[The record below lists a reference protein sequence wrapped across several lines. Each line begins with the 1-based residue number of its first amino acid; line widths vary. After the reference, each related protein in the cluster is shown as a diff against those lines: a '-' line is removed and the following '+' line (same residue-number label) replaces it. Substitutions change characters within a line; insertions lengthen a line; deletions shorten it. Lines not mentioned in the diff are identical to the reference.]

1 MFVGWGEAIIEASEE
16 QIIALSDHQEGG
28 IWPFSESKE
37 HAKVYI
43 LSDGLGA
50 IWLVDVPDMFNGVNF
65 YTASV
70 LNRSRFCRAS
80 CFCVTIYGSIT
91 NVVHFLCN
99 FPFREQL
106 QSTKTGYLPTLI
118 LARCIY
124 VVPFAMMGMAKL
136 EGYDFTSALLLVRI
150 SNMGL
155 GFHGCIVISDEMLCP
170 CKNCRNGK
178 WHTQDLIY
186 DHLICHGPCPLYAN
200 WICEVS
206 SKDHRID
213 IERAENMGFEDS
225 FTFGNNLDE
234 MFHRTNDNTGPN
246 DDAKKFYGHLVEGK
260 QPLYPGCKKFSRL
273 SFIIRLYSLK
283 CIHGISESGFGD
295 LLELIKDAFPEAHI
309 PLSFNAAKNVIKDLG
324 LDYQRIHAC
333 PNNCMLFWA
342 ENEKEEN
349 CKTCGASRWVVV
361 EKKGAVDNNEKKL
374 IHKVPANVMRYFPL
388 KTRLQ
393 CMFMSKELSE
403 LMLWHAKGRRKDG
416 KLRHPADA
424 EAWKALDARY
434 PQFSSENRN
443 IRLGLAADGFNPF
456 RTMNISH
463 STWPI
468 ILVNYN
474 LPPWLCMKQ
483 ENLILSTLISGP
495 ESRKNNI
502 DVFMQ
507 PLIAELNELWEVGI
521 ETYDA
526 LTDHTFNLH
535 ASLLWIISDFP
546 GLAMLSGWSTKGRLV
561 CPVCNYETSSMYL
574 KHSRKMCYMDHRR
587 FLHPEHPW
595 RLDKR
600 KFNGQIEL
608 RGFPEV
614 LTGTDIEELLAG
626 FVNHFGGKKPE
637 KKRKRQKNKIKS
649 NSPFKKKSIFFD
661 LPYWKHNVS
670 RHNLDVIH
678 IEKNVCDKVLGT
690 LLNIAGKTKDHIA
703 ARLDLQEFGIRKVLH
718 PILSSDGKHLEIR
731 AAIFD
736 MTNEEKDLFCS
747 VLKNAKL
754 TYGSA
759 SNISRCVHMKE
770 RKVSGY
776 KSHDAHFFMHYLLQ
790 FTVKKSLK
798 PEVAVPF
805 IRLGAFLRGIWS
817 KVIDL
822 RDLKRLQT
830 EIIEII
836 CQFETIFI
844 QAFFDVMV
852 HLLIHLCQEIEFGGP
867 AHVRKKVE
875 FPIGSRRNKDGKAVN
890 LVEVEWMAIHRYI
903 LFNCGNKEID
913 SLIKEHRILIE
924 GQAKSKRYNRER
936 EHSEDFWKWMKGE
949 VGKKD
954 NISKELEVLA
964 MGPNQLAKKYSGYV
978 LNGYR
983 FHTKYRDAKCTTQ
996 NSGVFLTALTTS
1008 FASSKDQNPL
1018 FGDVNYYGAIEEIFE
1033 VDYWGEFSVVVFK
1046 CCWYKEEKDLYGLT
1060 RVNFNRLCQ
1069 KSDPYVLASQVQQ
1082 VFYVEDPTEKM
1093 MYNVI
1098 KKLPRDW
1105 CDVEAE
1111 NANEEAE
1118 DPVLHDLHTS
1128 VPLETDTDINWC
1140 RDDVPTRQV
1149 PIKARTNEE
1158 TT

>member
-1 MFVGWGEAIIEASEE
+1 M
-16 QIIALSDHQEGG
+16 Q
-28 IWPFSESKE
+28 K
-37 HAKVYI
+37 
-43 LSDGLGA
+43 
-50 IWLVDVPDMFNGVNF
+50 
-65 YTASV
+65 
-70 LNRSRFCRAS
+70 
-80 CFCVTIYGSIT
+80 
-91 NVVHFLCN
+91 
-99 FPFREQL
+99 
-106 QSTKTGYLPTLI
+106 
-118 LARCIY
+118 
-124 VVPFAMMGMAKL
+124 
-136 EGYDFTSALLLVRI
+136 
-150 SNMGL
+150 
-155 GFHGCIVISDEMLCP
+155 
-170 CKNCRNGK
+170 
-178 WHTQDLIY
+178 
-186 DHLICHGPCPLYAN
+186 
-200 WICEVS
+200 
-206 SKDHRID
+206 
-213 IERAENMGFEDS
+213 
-225 FTFGNNLDE
+225 
-234 MFHRTNDNTGPN
+234 
-246 DDAKKFYGHLVEGK
+246 
-260 QPLYPGCKKFSRL
+260 
-273 SFIIRLYSLK
+273 
-283 CIHGISESGFGD
+283 
-295 LLELIKDAFPEAHI
+295 
-309 PLSFNAAKNVIKDLG
+309 
-324 LDYQRIHAC
+324 
-333 PNNCMLFWA
+333 
-342 ENEKEEN
+342 
-349 CKTCGASRWVVV
+349 V
-361 EKKGAVDNNEKKL
+361 EKRTD
-374 IHKVPANVMRYFPL
+374 
-388 KTRLQ
+388 
-393 CMFMSKELSE
+393 
-403 LMLWHAKGRRKDG
+403 

-495 ESRKNNI
+495 ESPKNNI

-526 LTDHTFNLH
+526 LTDHTFNLR
-535 ASLLWIISDFP
+535 ASLLWTISDFP
-546 GLAMLSGWSTKGRLV
+546 GLAMLSGWSTKGRLA
-561 CPVCNYETSSMYL
+561 CP
-574 KHSRKMCYMDHRR
+574 
-587 FLHPEHPW
+587 
-595 RLDKR
+595 RL
-600 KFNGQIEL
+600 
-608 RGFPEV
+608 

-670 RHNLDVIH
+670 RHNLDVMH

-690 LLNIAGKTKDHIA
+690 LLNIAGKQKDHIA
-703 ARLDLQEFGIRKVLH
+703 ARLDLQELGIRKVLH
-718 PILSSDGKHLEIR
+718 PVLSSDGKHLEIR

-754 TYGSA
+754 PYGSA
-759 SNISRCVHMKE
+759 SNISREEIFETGGCSPFYQI
-770 RKVSGY
+770 RG
-776 KSHDAHFFMHYLLQ
+776 LL
-790 FTVKKSLK
+790 KRSK
-798 PEVAVPF
+798 PEGCIAEGYLAEECLIF
-805 IRLGAFLRGIWS
+805 CSRFLGGHGGS
-817 KVIDL
+817 KIT
-822 RDLKRLQT
+822 KAAK
-830 EIIEII
+830 
-836 CQFETIFI
+836 FESFP
-844 QAFFDVMV
+844 
-852 HLLIHLCQEIEFGGP
+852 E
-867 AHVRKKVE
+867 KVE

-913 SLIKEHRILIE
+913 SLIEEHRILIE

-964 MGPNQLAKKYSGYV
+964 MGPNQSAKKYSGYV

-983 FHTKYRDAKCTTQ
+983 FHTKYRDAKCTIQ

-1018 FGDVNYYGAIEEIFE
+1018 AGDVNYYGAIEEIFE

-1046 CCWYKEEKDLYGLT
+1046 CCWYKEDKDLYGLT

-1069 KSDPYVLASQVQQ
+1069 KSNPYVLASQVQQ
-1082 VFYVEDPTEKM
+1082 VFYVEDPTEKT

>member
-1 MFVGWGEAIIEASEE
+1 
-16 QIIALSDHQEGG
+16 
-28 IWPFSESKE
+28 
-37 HAKVYI
+37 
-43 LSDGLGA
+43 
-50 IWLVDVPDMFNGVNF
+50 
-65 YTASV
+65 
-70 LNRSRFCRAS
+70 
-80 CFCVTIYGSIT
+80 
-91 NVVHFLCN
+91 
-99 FPFREQL
+99 
-106 QSTKTGYLPTLI
+106 
-118 LARCIY
+118 
-124 VVPFAMMGMAKL
+124 MG
-136 EGYDFTSALLLVRI
+136 DFTSALLLVRI

-155 GFHGCIVISDEMLCP
+155 GFHGCVVIMMDDDLSQWITLPKYSTPYIKGIKDFLENAFPKFSVGDEMLCP

-200 WICEVS
+200 WICEVL

-213 IERAENMGFEDS
+213 IERAENMGFQDS
-225 FTFGNNLDE
+225 FTFGDNLDE
-234 MFHRTNDNTGPN
+234 MFHRTNDTTRPN
-246 DDAKKFYGHLVEGK
+246 DDAKKFYGHLEEEK

-273 SFIIRLYSLK
+273 SFIIMLYSLK

-309 PLSFNAAKNVIKDLG
+309 PLYFNTAKNVIKDLG

-333 PNNCMLFWA
+333 PNNCMLFRA

-388 KTRLQ
+388 KKRLQ
-393 CMFMSKELSE
+393 RMFMSKELSE
-403 LMLWHAKGRRKDG
+403 LMLWHAK
-416 KLRHPADA
+416 

-483 ENLILSTLISGP
+483 ENLILLTLISGP
-495 ESRKNNI
+495 ESPKNNI

-507 PLIAELNELWEVGI
+507 PLIVELNELWEVGI

-526 LTDHTFNLH
+526 LTDHTFNLR
-535 ASLLWIISDFP
+535 ASLLWTISDFP
-546 GLAMLSGWSTKGRLV
+546 GLAMLSGWSTKGRLA

-587 FLHPEHPW
+587 FLNTEHPW

-608 RGFPEV
+608 RDCPKV
-614 LTGTDIEELLAG
+614 LTGIDIEELLAG
-626 FVNHFGGKKPE
+626 FVNHFRAKKPE

-670 RHNLDVIH
+670 RHNLDVMH

-703 ARLDLQEFGIRKVLH
+703 ARLDLQELGIRKVLH
-718 PILSSDGKHLEIR
+718 LVLSSDGKHLEIR
-731 AAIFD
+731 AAIYSAL
-736 MTNEEKDLFCS
+736 EEIF
-747 VLKNAKL
+747 
-754 TYGSA
+754 
-759 SNISRCVHMKE
+759 
-770 RKVSGY
+770 
-776 KSHDAHFFMHYLLQ
+776 
-790 FTVKKSLK
+790 K

-822 RDLKRLQT
+822 SDLKGLQT

-867 AHVRKKVE
+867 AHVRSMWPIERYLNKLKSYVRNRSKPEGCIAEGYMAEECLIFCSRFLGGHGGSKITKAAKFESFSEKVE
-875 FPIGSRRNKDGKAVN
+875 FPIDSRGNIDGKAVN
-890 LVEVEWMAIHRYI
+890 LVKVEWMAIHCYI
-903 LFNCGNKEID
+903 LFNCENKEID
-913 SLIKEHRILIE
+913 SLIEEHRILIE

-936 EHSEDFWKWMKGE
+936 EHSEDFWKWMKAE

-964 MGPNQLAKKYSGYV
+964 MGPNQSAKKYSGYV

-996 NSGVFLTALTTS
+996 NSGVFITALTTS

-1018 FGDVNYYGAIEEIFE
+1018 IGDVNYYGAIEEIFE

-1082 VFYVEDPTEKM
+1082 VFYLEDPTEKT

-1118 DPVLHDLHTS
+1118 DLVLHDLHTS
-1128 VPLETDTDINWC
+1128 VPLETDTDIN
-1140 RDDVPTRQV
+1140 
-1149 PIKARTNEE
+1149 
-1158 TT
+1158 

>member
-1 MFVGWGEAIIEASEE
+1 MDDDLSQWITLPKYSTPYIKGIKDFLENAFPKFSVG
-16 QIIALSDHQEGG
+16 
-28 IWPFSESKE
+28 
-37 HAKVYI
+37 
-43 LSDGLGA
+43 
-50 IWLVDVPDMFNGVNF
+50 
-65 YTASV
+65 
-70 LNRSRFCRAS
+70 
-80 CFCVTIYGSIT
+80 
-91 NVVHFLCN
+91 
-99 FPFREQL
+99 
-106 QSTKTGYLPTLI
+106 
-118 LARCIY
+118 
-124 VVPFAMMGMAKL
+124 
-136 EGYDFTSALLLVRI
+136 
-150 SNMGL
+150 
-155 GFHGCIVISDEMLCP
+155 DEILCP

-225 FTFGNNLDE
+225 FTFGDNLDE
-234 MFHRTNDNTGPN
+234 MFHRTNDTTGPN
-246 DDAKKFYGHLVEGK
+246 DDAKKFYGHLEEGK
-260 QPLYPGCKKFSRL
+260 QPLYPGCKKISRL

-349 CKTCGASRWVVV
+349 CKTCGASRWVIV

-388 KTRLQ
+388 KKRLQ
-393 CMFMSKELSE
+393 RMFISKELSE
-403 LMLWHAKGRRKDG
+403 LMLWHAKGRKKDG
-416 KLRHPADA
+416 KLRHPADV
-424 EAWKALDARY
+424 EAWKAFDACY

-495 ESRKNNI
+495 ESPKNNI

-526 LTDHTFNLH
+526 LTDHTFNLR
-535 ASLLWIISDFP
+535 ASLLWTISDFP
-546 GLAMLSGWSTKGRLV
+546 GLAMLSGWSTKGRLA
-561 CPVCNYETSSMYL
+561 CPVCNYETSFMYL

-608 RGFPEV
+608 RGCPEV

-626 FVNHFGGKKPE
+626 FVNHFGGKKLE

-661 LPYWKHNVS
+661 LPYWKHNIS
-670 RHNLDVIH
+670 RHNLDVMH

-703 ARLDLQEFGIRKVLH
+703 ARLDLQELGIRKVLH
-718 PILSSDGKHLEIR
+718 PVLSSDGKHLEIR

-754 TYGSA
+754 PYGSA
-759 SNISRCVHMKE
+759 SNSSRCVHMKE

-790 FTVKKSLK
+790 FAVKKSLK

-822 RDLKRLQT
+822 SDLKRLQT

-867 AHVRKKVE
+867 AHVRSMWPIERYLNKLKSYVRNRSKPEGCIVEGYLAEECLIVCSRFLGGNGGSKITKAAKFESFPEKVE
-875 FPIGSRRNKDGKAVN
+875 FPIGSRRNKNGKAVN

-913 SLIKEHRILIE
+913 SLIEEHRILIE

-964 MGPNQLAKKYSGYV
+964 MGHNQSAKKYSGYV

-1018 FGDVNYYGAIEEIFE
+1018 VGDVNYYGAIEEIFE

-1082 VFYVEDPTEKM
+1082 VFYVEDPTEKT

-1128 VPLETDTDINWC
+1128 VPLETNTDINWC
-1140 RDDVPTRQV
+1140 RDDVPTGQV

>member
-1 MFVGWGEAIIEASEE
+1 
-16 QIIALSDHQEGG
+16 
-28 IWPFSESKE
+28 
-37 HAKVYI
+37 
-43 LSDGLGA
+43 
-50 IWLVDVPDMFNGVNF
+50 
-65 YTASV
+65 
-70 LNRSRFCRAS
+70 
-80 CFCVTIYGSIT
+80 
-91 NVVHFLCN
+91 
-99 FPFREQL
+99 
-106 QSTKTGYLPTLI
+106 
-118 LARCIY
+118 
-124 VVPFAMMGMAKL
+124 
-136 EGYDFTSALLLVRI
+136 
-150 SNMGL
+150 
-155 GFHGCIVISDEMLCP
+155 
-170 CKNCRNGK
+170 
-178 WHTQDLIY
+178 
-186 DHLICHGPCPLYAN
+186 
-200 WICEVS
+200 
-206 SKDHRID
+206 
-213 IERAENMGFEDS
+213 
-225 FTFGNNLDE
+225 
-234 MFHRTNDNTGPN
+234 
-246 DDAKKFYGHLVEGK
+246 
-260 QPLYPGCKKFSRL
+260 
-273 SFIIRLYSLK
+273 
-283 CIHGISESGFGD
+283 
-295 LLELIKDAFPEAHI
+295 
-309 PLSFNAAKNVIKDLG
+309 
-324 LDYQRIHAC
+324 
-333 PNNCMLFWA
+333 
-342 ENEKEEN
+342 
-349 CKTCGASRWVVV
+349 
-361 EKKGAVDNNEKKL
+361 
-374 IHKVPANVMRYFPL
+374 
-388 KTRLQ
+388 
-393 CMFMSKELSE
+393 MFMSKELSE
-403 LMLWHAKGRRKDG
+403 LMLWHAKGRKKDD

-495 ESRKNNI
+495 ESPKNNI

-526 LTDHTFNLH
+526 LTDHTFNLR
-535 ASLLWIISDFP
+535 ASLLWTISDFP
-546 GLAMLSGWSTKGRLV
+546 GLTMLSGWSTKGRLA

-649 NSPFKKKSIFFD
+649 NSSFKKKSIFFD

-670 RHNLDVIH
+670 RHNLDVMH

-703 ARLDLQEFGIRKVLH
+703 ARLDLQELGIRKVLH
-718 PILSSDGKHLEIR
+718 PVLSSDGKHLEIR

-754 TYGSA
+754 PYGSA
-759 SNISRCVHMKE
+759 SNISREEIFETGGC
-770 RKVSGY
+770 S
-776 KSHDAHFFMHYLLQ
+776 
-790 FTVKKSLK
+790 
-798 PEVAVPF
+798 PF
-805 IRLGAFLRGIWS
+805 YQIRGL
-817 KVIDL
+817 
-822 RDLKRLQT
+822 LKRFLGGHGGSKIT
-830 EIIEII
+830 KAAK
-836 CQFETIFI
+836 FESFP
-844 QAFFDVMV
+844 
-852 HLLIHLCQEIEFGGP
+852 E
-867 AHVRKKVE
+867 KVE

-903 LFNCGNKEID
+903 LLNCGNKEID
-913 SLIKEHRILIE
+913 SLIEEHRILIE

-964 MGPNQLAKKYSGYV
+964 MGLNQSAKKYSGYV

-1018 FGDVNYYGAIEEIFE
+1018 VGDVNYYEAIEEIFE

-1046 CCWYKEEKDLYGLT
+1046 CCWYKEEKDLYGFT

-1105 CDVEAE
+1105 CDVEAK

>member
-1 MFVGWGEAIIEASEE
+1 MDDDLSQWITLPKYSTPYIKGIKDFLENAFPKFSVG
-16 QIIALSDHQEGG
+16 
-28 IWPFSESKE
+28 
-37 HAKVYI
+37 
-43 LSDGLGA
+43 
-50 IWLVDVPDMFNGVNF
+50 
-65 YTASV
+65 
-70 LNRSRFCRAS
+70 
-80 CFCVTIYGSIT
+80 
-91 NVVHFLCN
+91 
-99 FPFREQL
+99 
-106 QSTKTGYLPTLI
+106 
-118 LARCIY
+118 
-124 VVPFAMMGMAKL
+124 
-136 EGYDFTSALLLVRI
+136 
-150 SNMGL
+150 
-155 GFHGCIVISDEMLCP
+155 DEMLCP

-225 FTFGNNLDE
+225 FTFGDNLDE
-234 MFHRTNDNTGPN
+234 IFHRTNDTTGPN
-246 DDAKKFYGHLVEGK
+246 DDAKKFYGHLEEGK

-309 PLSFNAAKNVIKDLG
+309 PLSFNASKNVIKDLG

-361 EKKGAVDNNEKKL
+361 EKKGAVDNNGKKL

-388 KTRLQ
+388 KKRLQ
-393 CMFMSKELSE
+393 RMFMSKELSE
-403 LMLWHAKGRRKDG
+403 LMLWHAKGRKKDG

-456 RTMNISH
+456 CTMNISH
-463 STWPI
+463 NTWPI

-474 LPPWLCMKQ
+474 IPPWLCMKQ

-495 ESRKNNI
+495 ESPKNNI

-526 LTDHTFNLH
+526 LTDHTFNLR
-535 ASLLWIISDFP
+535 ASLLWTISDFP
-546 GLAMLSGWSTKGRLV
+546 GLAMLSGWSTKGRLAF
-561 CPVCNYETSSMYL
+561 PVCNYETSSMYL

-608 RGFPEV
+608 RGCPEV

-670 RHNLDVIH
+670 RHNLDVMH

-703 ARLDLQEFGIRKVLH
+703 ARLDLQELGIRKVLH
-718 PILSSDGKHLEIR
+718 PVLSSDGKHLEIR

-747 VLKNAKL
+747 VLKNAKFP
-754 TYGSA
+754 YGSA

-790 FTVKKSLK
+790 FAVKKSLK

-822 RDLKRLQT
+822 SDLKRLQT

-852 HLLIHLCQEIEFGGP
+852 HLLIHLCQEIVFGGP
-867 AHVRKKVE
+867 AHVRSMWPIERYLNKLKSYVRNRSKPEGCIAEGYLAEECLIFCSRFLGGHGGSKFTKAAKFESFPEKVE

-913 SLIKEHRILIE
+913 SLIEEHRILIE

-964 MGPNQLAKKYSGYV
+964 MGPNQSAKKYSGYV

-1018 FGDVNYYGAIEEIFE
+1018 VGDVNYYGAIEEIFE

-1111 NANEEAE
+1111 NANEEAG

-1128 VPLETDTDINWC
+1128 VPLEIDTDINWC

-1149 PIKARTNEE
+1149 PIKARINEE